1 MIDEKNKLINDF
13 KQVICLYFIIY
24 KKKIIFFLNNQK
36 KLTDKSDIYVKALK
50 KYAEDIDLLIE
61 RMKDQITNMKK
72 FYMEEIVAIE
82 VSL

>member
-1 MIDEKNKLINDF
+1 M
-13 KQVICLYFIIY
+13 
-24 KKKIIFFLNNQK
+24 
-36 KLTDKSDIYVKALK
+36 KALK

-82 VSL
+82 VNENNSFNPKK